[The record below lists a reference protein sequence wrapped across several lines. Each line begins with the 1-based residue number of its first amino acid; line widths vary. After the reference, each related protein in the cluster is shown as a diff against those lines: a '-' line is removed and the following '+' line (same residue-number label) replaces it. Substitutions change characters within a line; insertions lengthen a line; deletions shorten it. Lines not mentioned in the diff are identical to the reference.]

1 MTVATETEGSGEAV
15 RLLRVARCV
24 ARTAAEGHRSP
35 LMRIVNFS
43 GEIRVWGRW
52 FLRELGAAPCVV
64 VGWCAFVP
72 FVEFAECGAVLVV
85 ASGRRC
91 SFLRWLAGAG
101 LLVAAEAS
109 GDPGLVWWRAS
120 AVAAD
125 TSGRLRVCRNWA
137 A

>member
-1 MTVATETEGSGEAV
+1 MATETEGSGEAV
-15 RLLRVARCV
+15 RLLRVAWCV

-35 LMRIVNFS
+35 LMRIVSFS

-64 VGWCAFVP
+64 VGWCVFVP

-101 LLVAAEAS
+101 LPAASRVS
-109 GDPGLVWWRAS
+109 GDPGSAGLRAS

-125 TSGRLRVCRNWA
+125 TSDRWRVCRYWA